1 MEECRESK
9 GTADCIKTVTVL
21 KMVNIVILS
30 EAKDL
35 RLFTT
40 FRVTK
45 NMDWQFS
52 HSLTVPMSRSGCHG
66 EGVMGTVLCHHEDTP
81 YLQGMGTHL
90 FQPWHSD

>member
-35 RLFTT
+35 RLLTA
-40 FRVTK
+40 FRVTQSM
-45 NMDWQFS
+45 NWRVFTC
-52 HSLTVPMSRSGCHG
+52 LTVLWLSRKSNNPVPGF
-66 EGVMGTVLCHHEDTP
+66 T
-81 YLQGMGTHL
+81 
-90 FQPWHSD
+90 